1 MNKRY
6 DIYVL
11 SPREKVQF
19 YLVGYGAAFL
29 LMEIF
34 YDSWLLALAGGFL
47 CVFFLPEYKGHLQQ
61 KRQALLV
68 AQFRDML
75 VAISASVAA
84 GRPMNRALQDAEDSL
99 RLVYKEDSP
108 LVEELQQINHRI
120 AHNRESEEILLKD
133 LAQRSGLEDLRAF
146 AEVYALCRHLG
157 GDMTQVITETTA
169 ILTEKMRIL
178 REIHTLTAQKQ
189 LEGRIIT
196 IMPIGVIACLNIFS
210 PDYLEVLY
218 TTLTG
223 RLVMTIALGGI
234 VFAHVLT
241 GRILAIEI

>member
-1 MNKRY
+1 
-6 DIYVL
+6 
-11 SPREKVQF
+11 
-19 YLVGYGAAFL
+19 
-29 LMEIF
+29 
-34 YDSWLLALAGGFL
+34 
-47 CVFFLPEYKGHLQQ
+47 
-61 KRQALLV
+61 
-68 AQFRDML
+68 
-75 VAISASVAA
+75 
-84 GRPMNRALQDAEDSL
+84 
-99 RLVYKEDSP
+99 
-108 LVEELQQINHRI
+108 
-120 AHNRESEEILLKD
+120 
-133 LAQRSGLEDLRAF
+133 
-146 AEVYALCRHLG
+146 
-157 GDMTQVITETTA
+157 MTQVITETTA